1 MQLDAIRLAASGAL
15 AASRVGLSAD
25 ELIRMLEG
33 AGVVRAHA
41 ERALRELSAA
51 GLARAAGERW
61 ELTTNGIAA
70 LLEAQASLEAALGQP
85 SDGESCPSI
94 PWLTAVRTCWVEAL
108 SLNYA
113 VEPEALAP
121 LLPAPLEPE
130 PFKER
135 AWLQVL
141 MSSLRDLRPQ
151 GVPSLFGV
159 CFYQASY
166 RIAVRYRAASGEW
179 RRGGYFVRSETN
191 HPVMRAIGNA
201 LNEFRFH
208 DFGAADMVMVSDG
221 ARLTVGIDPEP
232 TRPGGRLVGMFDLAP
247 LPGPPPGSLWKSLD
261 ELHEPLV
268 ECYDAFG
275 VDREA
280 GFLYVLTIDRDPWNA
295 RFVRAE
301 DLYCELAESSPL
313 AGRCR
318 LDSVLHLRECGYRW
332 RPLRREPLASRR
344 R

>member
-1 MQLDAIRLAASGAL
+1 MALDPVRLATSGAL
-15 AASRVGLSAD
+15 AASRTGLLPT
-25 ELIRMLEG
+25 ELLAMLES
-33 AGVVRAHA
+33 AGVEPSHA
-41 ERALRELSAA
+41 ERALRELGADGHA
-51 GLARAAGERW
+51 HRASGRW
-61 ELTTNGIAA
+61 ELTAAGIGA
-70 LLEAQASLEAALGQP
+70 LLEAQATLEAALGQGP
-85 SDGESCPSI
+85 GEPCASI
-94 PWLTAVRTCWVEAL
+94 PWLTAVRTCWVEAV

-113 VEPEALAP
+113 VEPAALAP
-121 LLPAPLEPE
+121 LLPAPLEAE
-130 PFKER
+130 LHKGR

-159 CFYQASY
+159 CFYQVSY
-166 RIAVRYRAASGEW
+166 RAAVRYRAANGEW
-179 RRGGYFVRSETN
+179 RRGAYFVRSETN
-191 HPVMRAIGNA
+191 HPVMRAVGNA

-208 DFGAADMVMVSDG
+208 AFGAAEMVMLSDG
-221 ARLTVGIDPEP
+221 ARLSIGVDPEP
-232 TRPGGRLVGMFDLAP
+232 AQPGGRLVGTFDLGTLA
-247 LPGPPPGSLWKSLD
+247 GPPSGSLWKSHE

-268 ECYDAFG
+268 ECYNAFG

-301 DLYCELAESSPL
+301 DLYCELAESPPF

-332 RPLRREPLASRR
+332 RPLRREPLAT
-344 R
+344 

>member
-1 MQLDAIRLAASGAL
+1 MALDRIQLAASGAL
-15 AASRVGLSAD
+15 AASRVGLRRA
-25 ELIRMLEG
+25 ELVGMLES
-33 AGVVRAHA
+33 AGVSRADA
-41 ERALRELSAA
+41 ERALRELSAQ
-51 GLARAAGERW
+51 GLVSAAGEHW
-61 ELTTNGIAA
+61 ELSAHGIGA
-70 LLEAQASLEAALGQP
+70 LLAAQAALEAALGP
-85 SDGESCPSI
+85 APEECPSI
-94 PWLTAVRTCWVEAL
+94 PWLTAVRTCWVEAV

-113 VEPEALAP
+113 VDPAALAA

-130 PFKER
+130 VWKGR

-141 MSSLRDLRPQ
+141 MSSLRDMRPQ

-166 RIAVRYRAASGEW
+166 RAAVRYRAPSGDW

-208 DFGAADMVMVSDG
+208 EFGGAEMVMVSDG
-221 ARLTVGIDPEP
+221 ARLSVGIDPEP
-232 TRPGGRLVGMFDLAP
+232 ACPGGRMVGIFDLAP
-247 LPGPPPGSLWKSLD
+247 LAAPPAGSLWKSLE

-275 VDREA
+275 VDRDA

-301 DLYCELAESSPL
+301 DLYCEVAESAPL
-313 AGRCR
+313 AGYCR

-332 RPLRREPLASRR
+332 RPLRREALAR
-344 R
+344 